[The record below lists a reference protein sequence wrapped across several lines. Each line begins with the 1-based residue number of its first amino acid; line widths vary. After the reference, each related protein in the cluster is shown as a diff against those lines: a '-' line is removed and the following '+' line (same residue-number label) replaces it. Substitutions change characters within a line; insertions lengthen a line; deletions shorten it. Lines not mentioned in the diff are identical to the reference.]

1 MIGRIN
7 EIQQLNGCYFSGQAE
22 LVVIHGRTRTGKTY
36 LVDEVFRSRITF
48 RHTGLSPAERENTG
62 LLKAQL
68 EHFYY
73 SLLLHG
79 MEKGKKP
86 MSWLEAFHM
95 LEKLLESKDDGGRQV
110 VFLDEMAWLDSPR
123 SGFLTA
129 FEGFWNTWGCHRE
142 NLMVVVCSEADL
154 WTEEKLLNNTSGLY
168 GRVTLDIK
176 LKPFTLAE
184 SEEFLKSKEIA
195 LSRFETVQFHMMLG
209 GNPYYLNCIKSGL
222 SFAQNVNELFFT
234 EGARLKGEY
243 DRLLSA
249 VFGNAEP
256 IKRILSV
263 LATENAGFTRG
274 ELARRI
280 KLKDGKKLS
289 EYLNALV
296 AGDFVGK
303 YVPYGENGN
312 AVHYKLIDPFC
323 NFYLGLVN
331 DKKVTKEN
339 HWQRAASTEEVAKWR
354 EKAFENVCFNHI
366 GQIKKALGISGVET
380 ALHIWTKRYESD
392 TGERSVM
399 LISRDD
405 SIINMCEIRFRNDDI
420 TVDRGFYRL
429 VMRRQEMLE
438 KTADPK
444 TVVKPALITV
454 FGVVDNEYRSIFSD
468 VLTLEDLFA

>member
-7 EIQQLNGCYFSGQAE
+7 EIQQLNACYFSSQAE
-22 LVVIHGRTRTGKTY
+22 LAVIHGRTRTGKTY

-95 LEKLLESKDDGGRQV
+95 LEKLLESKDTGSRQV

-142 NLMVVVCSEADL
+142 NLMVVICSEADL

-184 SEEFLKSKEIA
+184 SEEFLKSREIA
-195 LSRFETVQFHMMLG
+195 LSRFETIQFYMMLG

-249 VFGNAEP
+249 VFANAEP
-256 IKRILSV
+256 VKRILAV

-274 ELARRI
+274 ELAQKI

-312 AVHYKLIDPFC
+312 AVHYKLIDSFC
-323 NFYLGLVN
+323 IFYLAFVN
-331 DKKVTKEN
+331 GAKNVKAN
-339 HWQRAASTEEVAKWR
+339 HWQRAASSEKAGNWR

-380 ALHIWTKRYESD
+380 TLQIWTKRYESD
-392 TGERSVM
+392 TGERSLM
-399 LISRDD
+399 LIFRDD
-405 SIINMCEIRFRNDDI
+405 GIVNMCEIRFRNDDI
-420 TVDRGFYRL
+420 TVDKGLYRL
-429 VMRRQEMLE
+429 VLRRQEMLE
-438 KTADPK
+438 KMAEPG
-444 TVVKPALITV
+444 TVLKPALITV
-454 FGVVDNEYRSIFSD
+454 FGVVDNEYKGIFAD
-468 VLTLEDLFA
+468 VLTLEDLFS